1 MTTVTPVDLS
11 ECSCYL
17 DTQEKGMKMMHEA
30 SCRGVGRVGDDVCRK
45 GSLCARR
52 YAAESLQKDFV
63 FKLKMAMEERGK
75 GEE

>member
-1 MTTVTPVDLS
+1 
-11 ECSCYL
+11 
-17 DTQEKGMKMMHEA
+17 MKMMHEA
-30 SCRGVGRVGDDVCRK
+30 SCRGVGRVGDDACRK